1 MSAGTP
7 TGDKPSSHTLV
18 IIPTYNERENIA
30 LIIGRL
36 HAAVPGAHVL
46 VADDGSPDGTGDI
59 ADKLAADDTAGRIHV
74 MHRTEKNGLG
84 AAYIAGFRWALERDY
99 QVIVEMDADGSH
111 APEQLHRLLDKI
123 DAGADLVA
131 GSRYVPGG
139 SVVNWPKRREILSR
153 GGNVYS
159 QLALGVKIKDITGG
173 YRAYRRAVLEKLDL
187 GAIESAGYC
196 FQIDMAWRA
205 MQAGFTM
212 VEVPITFTEREFG
225 ESKMSGNIITEAFTK
240 VLGWGMA
247 NRWRKLKAL
256 AGK

>member
-1 MSAGTP
+1 MSAGKP
-7 TGDKPSSHTLV
+7 TGDKPSSSTLV
-18 IIPTYNERENIA
+18 IIPTYNESENIA

-59 ADKLAADDTAGRIHV
+59 ADKLAADDTDGRIHV

-84 AAYIAGFRWALERDY
+84 AAYIAGFQWALQRDY
-99 QVIVEMDADGSH
+99 QVVVEMDADGSH

-123 DAGADLVA
+123 DEGADVVA

-139 SVVNWPKRREILSR
+139 SVVNWPRRREILSR
-153 GGNVYS
+153 GGNIYS

-173 YRAYRRAVLEKLDL
+173 YRAYRRVVLETLDL

-196 FQIDMAWRA
+196 FQIDMGWRA
-205 MQAGFTM
+205 LQAGFTM

-247 NRWRKLKAL
+247 NRWRKVKAL
-256 AGK
+256 LGK

>member
-1 MSAGTP
+1 MSAGNQ
-7 TGDKPSSHTLV
+7 GDKPSAHTLV

-46 VADDGSPDGTGDI
+46 VADDGSPDGTGEI
-59 ADKLAADDTAGRIHV
+59 ADKLAADDTDGRIHV

-84 AAYIAGFRWALERDY
+84 AAYIAGFEWALERDY

-123 DAGADLVA
+123 DAGADVVA

-139 SVVNWPKRREILSR
+139 SVVNWPRRREILSR
-153 GGNVYS
+153 GGNIYS

-173 YRAYRRAVLEKLDL
+173 YRAYRRVVLETLDL
-187 GAIESAGYC
+187 GSIESAGYC
-196 FQIDMAWRA
+196 FQIDMGWRA
-205 MQAGFTM
+205 LQSGFTM

-240 VLGWGMA
+240 VLGWGMT
-247 NRWRKLKAL
+247 NRWNKLRGL
-256 AGK
+256 VGGK

>member
-1 MSAGTP
+1 MSAGKP
-7 TGDKPSSHTLV
+7 TGDKPSSSTLV
-18 IIPTYNERENIA
+18 IIPTYNESENIA

-59 ADKLAADDTAGRIHV
+59 ADKLAADDTDGRIHV

-84 AAYIAGFRWALERDY
+84 AAYIAGFQWALQRDY
-99 QVIVEMDADGSH
+99 QVVVEMDADGSH

-123 DAGADLVA
+123 DEGADVVA

-139 SVVNWPKRREILSR
+139 SVVNWPRRREILSR
-153 GGNVYS
+153 GGNIYS

-173 YRAYRRAVLEKLDL
+173 YRAYRRVVLETLDL

-196 FQIDMAWRA
+196 FQIDMGWRA
-205 MQAGFTM
+205 LQAGFTM

-247 NRWRKLKAL
+247 NRWRKAKAL
-256 AGK
+256 VGK